1 MFNDITFNAP
11 WGRSLKL
18 ATGLCL
24 VIVFGIFLIGIL
36 VEPKNVAYWR
46 IGMLWIPG
54 GLLIVSF
61 FFSIRNYQ
69 LLESTLLI
77 QRIGWKSTI
86 DLTDLKSVQV
96 DPTAMSK
103 SIRLFGNGGLF
114 CFAGIFRNNK
124 LGRYRALATSPKN
137 SVILRFPNRTVV
149 VTPEDPDGFAEMI
162 KNRQSLA

>member
-1 MFNDITFNAP
+1 MFNDNTFNAP

-124 LGRYRALATSPKN
+124 LGRYRAFATSPKN

>member
-1 MFNDITFNAP
+1 MFNDNTFNAP

-24 VIVFGIFLIGIL
+24 AIVFGVFMIGL
-36 VEPKNVAYWR
+36 LFEPTNVAYWR
-46 IGMLWIPG
+46 IGMLWIPTT
-54 GLLIVSF
+54 LLIVSY

-69 LLESTLLI
+69 VLETKLLI
-77 QRIGWKSTI
+77 HRVGWKSTI
-86 DLTDLKSVQV
+86 DLADLESVQV

-114 CFAGIFRNNK
+114 CFAGIFRNHK
-124 LGRYRALATSPKN
+124 LGRYRAFATSPKN

-162 KNRQSLA
+162 KIRQSLA

>member
-1 MFNDITFNAP
+1 MFNDNTFNAP

-96 DPTAMSK
+96 DP
-103 SIRLFGNGGLF
+103 
-114 CFAGIFRNNK
+114 
-124 LGRYRALATSPKN
+124 
-137 SVILRFPNRTVV
+137 
-149 VTPEDPDGFAEMI
+149 
-162 KNRQSLA
+162 SLHDVA

>member
-1 MFNDITFNAP
+1 MFNDKTFNAP

>member
-1 MFNDITFNAP
+1 MFNDNTFNAP